1 MLYSGYGNLNAC
13 KSPESNS
20 ARYRR
25 LLESRALAD
34 DQVTL
39 RRFARSSTSVMKEV
53 V

>member
-1 MLYSGYGNLNAC
+1 MLYSGYGNLKGC
-13 KSPESNS
+13 KVPESNS

-39 RRFARSSTSVMKEV
+39 RRFAPSSASVIKEGI
-53 V
+53 